1 MKRFLRTL
9 VGSVVGLMCLAFAPI
24 KAQPSTASFI
34 APRTLKA
41 NADETLVAELNST
54 DFAKMQVGA
63 TTYTNSYGQW
73 LITPNVSATG
83 TDSFTVPGEHTV
95 YITINTASEKLY
107 RAEYSVNFKS
117 GGYVGTTDFNRI
129 VIGDPLGERDENA
142 DLFVDDLEKS
152 KTITASEDLSQLKP
166 NILQSQITLWFH
178 RVAEI
183 EGASYTFSYIRV
195 YGKAMTSQTVGLD
208 NQGGTGGSTQIT
220 VKPNGAMPTITLPTR
235 TGYTFG
241 GYYSKAE
248 GKGTQFYTA
257 TGAGKQNWSAN
268 ISSTLYAY
276 WIPYS
281 YTVKYNG
288 NKPAKAPASSTVNYI
303 PADCTWEYETTQYL
317 GGAPEL
323 AGYKFDGWYTDQA
336 CTNKLGD
343 AFARMEKQTLCSV
356 NNGTVN
362 LYAKWKVNDAVQG
375 VANKIDDIKKQPY
388 GYMSYYIN
396 NAQSA
401 YNSLSAED
409 KAVAEAEGY
418 LDMINDAIAAK
429 SVIDMIQDLGDVED
443 TPEWRQKLQDVR
455 SAYEELNDKSYVP
468 AESVLRILEEDEAA
482 LLVIDT
488 IKAIGDPRYTSDSK
502 DLIDAAQNAYDTY
515 IDNGYNADKILN
527 VQTLIDANRD
537 YDNVLAFTGKVKS
550 VYPLEYT
557 PECKARIDAARDY
570 YENTL
575 DDDQKNIVHLD
586 AQRYL
591 DLLIN
596 FENAYQA
603 MTIID
608 GINDMENT
616 PEFKEKLQAA
626 RDAVEALDDEDEL
639 PLMDEN
645 LLKELS
651 DKENAYAVM
660 EKINAIYP
668 MVYGD
673 ECEASI
679 IDARN
684 EFENLTEDQK
694 TFVINID
701 DLLKAE
707 SDYAAVEEVITEV
720 SELGDIT
727 HDEES
732 LKKIQDVRKHYES
745 LSDDQKNLYPEA
757 FLEDIEDYET
767 AYAALDVI
775 YQIGE
780 IGYDEESEGRINDAR
795 AFYESLSE
803 DQKKLIQA
811 DDLEVL
817 TNNETQ
823 FESMRT
829 TGNIVV
835 TLLLILS
842 SLDLIAGGFFLFL
855 LLKMDNEDEDEKKK
869 KKQNQQNKPAKMM
882 SVTVLPV
889 IFTLAS
895 HYVDAPYIAL
905 YVIAGLAILVWL
917 AVLVL
922 FVLKKLGVKTPSI
935 AKLFA
940 KKDTAEADTTKKEPV
955 KQEDVKEEATKEEVA
970 KKEVTKQEAEKET
983 PKETAK
989 ETTKKPTKK
998 STKKS
1003 TKKPAKKS
1011 AAKTTKKSTK
1021 KAVQETVVVEPEV
1034 LPEEEEVEIVNDKNG
1049 DIVRIRRIKS
1059 FMARFAQSDDTIKE
1073 AYSELKNYALS
1084 YENTRSRTSWSYDSI
1099 NVRRKQVVKF
1109 AIRGKSLCIFL
1120 ALNPD
1125 EYAESKYKVERI
1137 GSKKYLEV
1145 PCLYRI
1151 TNERRRKYAKDL
1163 IDKQMKKLKLK
1174 KVMELNDDYKVP
1186 FEETPV
1192 LLKKGLIKEYKTV
1205 IKKQSEPA

>member
-9 VGSVVGLMCLAFAPI
+9 VGSVVGIWCLTFAPL
-24 KAQPSTASFI
+24 KAQPSSASFET
-34 APRTLKA
+34 PRTLKA
-41 NADETLVAELNST
+41 NANETLVAELNST
-54 DFAKMQVGA
+54 DFAKMKVGD

-73 LITPNVSATG
+73 LITPSISAVG
-83 TDSFTVPGEHTV
+83 TDSFTIPGKQGV
-95 YITINTASEKLY
+95 YITINTSSEKLY
-107 RAEYSVNFKS
+107 RAEYAFNFKS
-117 GGYVGTTDFNRI
+117 GGSIGTGDFHRI
-129 VIGDPLGERDENA
+129 VIGDPQGYNDENA
-142 DLFVDDLEKS
+142 DVYVDDLNSSKS
-152 KTITASEDLSQLKP
+152 RTVDQDLSQLKP

-178 RVAEI
+178 RVSEI
-183 EGASYTFSYIRV
+183 QGASYTFSYIRV
-195 YGKAMTSQTVGLD
+195 YGKPMTSQTVSLD

-220 VKPNGAMPTITLPTR
+220 VKPNEAMPTITLPTR
-235 TGYTFG
+235 TGYTFN

-257 TGAGKQNWSAN
+257 AGASKQNWSAN
-268 ISSTLYAY
+268 ISGTLYAY
-276 WIPYS
+276 WQPYT
-281 YTVKYNG
+281 YTVKYNA
-288 NKPAKAPASSTVNYI
+288 NKPAKAPASSTVNYV
-303 PADCTWEYETTQYL
+303 PADCTWEYESTQYL

-323 AGYKFDGWYTDQA
+323 AGYEFDGWYTDQG

-343 AFARMEKQTLCSV
+343 AFAPLEKQTLCSV

-362 LYAKWKVNDAVQG
+362 LYAKWKVNDAVQA
-375 VANKIDDIKKQPY
+375 VADKIADIKKYPY
-388 GYMSYYIN
+388 GYMSYYIS

-418 LDMINDAIAAK
+418 LDMINNAIAAK
-429 SVIDMIQDLGDVED
+429 SVIEQIQALGELED
-443 TPEWRQKLQDVR
+443 TPEWRQKLQDAKA
-455 SAYEELNDKSYVP
+455 AYEELNDKTYVP
-468 AESVLRILEEDEAA
+468 AESVLRILEEAEAA

-488 IKAIGDPRYTSDSK
+488 IKGIGDPRYTSDSK
-502 DLIDAAQNAYDTY
+502 RLIDAAQEAYDAY
-515 IDNGYNADKILN
+515 ITNGYDADKILN
-527 VQTLIDANRD
+527 YQTLVDANTD
-537 YDNVLAFTGKVKS
+537 YDNVFTFTGKVKGI
-550 VYPLEYT
+550 YPLEYT
-557 PECKARIDAARDY
+557 PECKAKIDGARDY

-575 DDDQKNIVHLD
+575 DDDQKNIVSLD
-586 AQRYL
+586 AQSYL
-591 DLLIN
+591 DLLIHY
-596 FENAYQA
+596 ENAYQA

-616 PEFKEKLQAA
+616 LEFKEKLQAA

-694 TFVINID
+694 AFVINID

-707 SDYAAVEEVITEV
+707 NDYAAVKEVVSEV

-732 LKKIQDVRKHYES
+732 LRKIQNVRKHYES
-745 LSDDQKNLYPEA
+745 LSDDQKDIYPEA

-767 AYAALDVI
+767 AYAALDMI
-775 YQIGE
+775 YQIGD
-780 IGYDEESEGRINDAR
+780 IGYDEESEGRINEAR
-795 AFYESLSE
+795 AFYETLSE

-811 DDLEVL
+811 DDLAVL

-842 SLDLIAGGFFLFL
+842 SLALIAGGFFLFL
-855 LLKMDNEDEDEKKK
+855 LLKRDDDEDEKKK
-869 KKQNQQNKPAKMM
+869 KHKQNKQDKPAKMM
-882 SVTVLPV
+882 SVATLPV

-940 KKDTAEADTTKKEPV
+940 KKDVAKADTTKKEPV
-955 KQEDVKEEATKEEVA
+955 EQETVKEEVA
-970 KKEVTKQEAEKET
+970 KKEVTKQEAKKET
-983 PKETAK
+983 PKENAK
-989 ETTKKPTKK
+989 ETTKKPAKKATKK
-998 STKKS
+998 STE
-1003 TKKPAKKS
+1003 KPAKKS
-1011 AAKTTKKSTK
+1011 AAKKTKKSPK

-1099 NVRRKQVVKF
+1099 NVRRKQVIKF
-1109 AIRGKSLCIFL
+1109 AIRGKSLCMFL

-1125 EYAESKYKVERI
+1125 DYAESKYKVERI
-1137 GSKKYLEV
+1137 ESKKYLEV

-1192 LLKKGLIKEYKTV
+1192 LLKKGLIKEYKKT
-1205 IKKQSEPA
+1205 I